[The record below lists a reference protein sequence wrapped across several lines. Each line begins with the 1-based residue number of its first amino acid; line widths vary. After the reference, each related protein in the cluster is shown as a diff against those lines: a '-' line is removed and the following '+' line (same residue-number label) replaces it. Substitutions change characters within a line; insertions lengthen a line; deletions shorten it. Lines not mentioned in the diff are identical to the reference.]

1 MANNINYKSIVADVA
16 GILGIEK
23 LRWSAA
29 VRLCKSAMEDGFTH
43 EDFVQAAQ
51 GMKGADRQYWSIY
64 SIFTKPDYW
73 MAKATQEE
81 EKKGVW

>member
-1 MANNINYKSIVADVA
+1 MVNNINYRSIVADVA
-16 GILGIEK
+16 RTLGVEK

-29 VRLCKSAMEDGFTH
+29 MRLCKSAMEDGFTPD
-43 EDFVQAAQ
+43 DFIQAAQ
-51 GMKGADRQYWSIY
+51 GMKSADKQYWSIY

-73 MAKATQEE
+73 MSKATQEE

>member
-1 MANNINYKSIVADVA
+1 MASNTNYKGIVADVA
-16 GILGIEK
+16 SILGVEK

-29 VRLCKSAMEDGFTH
+29 IRLCKSAMEDGFTH
-43 EDFVQAAQ
+43 EDLVQAAQ
-51 GMKGADRQYWSIY
+51 GMKSADKQYWSIY
-64 SIFTKPDYW
+64 SVFTKPDYW